1 MTKPRILHGSLSHAV
16 EDLSWTPKTTSSTST
31 PTLFQPIQV
40 GDVKLHHQVVLAP
53 QTRFRANKE
62 QVPGDLVLEHYKQ
75 RGSVPGTLLITE
87 STCIS
92 AHTFLE
98 NAPGIYTDDQIAGWK
113 KITNAVHAQGSY
125 IFVQLAGAGR
135 MARRKVFNPRD
146 DVPYVAPSPIPIPE
160 SGNKVPKEMTKEE
173 IKQYVEWFA
182 AGAANAVHRTGF
194 DGVEIHGAKGFL
206 VNQFLEDTT
215 NKRTDEYGGS
225 IENRGRFVLEV
236 VDAIVAR
243 VGQSKTG
250 LRLSPWDKGPF
261 GDMRM
266 DDPVPTYT
274 YVVDQ
279 LKQKYP
285 NLAYLHVVSSSG
297 PFNVPPEDPSDADF
311 IYRIWSPR
319 PVITTGGYDR
329 ESGLKVAEETGQLV
343 GYGRAFL
350 ANPDLPFRLQKDI
363 ALNQVDRTTI
373 YSREI
378 PDGYTT
384 YAFCDEFLASRQA

>member
-1 MTKPRILHGSLSHAV
+1 MS
-16 EDLSWTPKTTSSTST
+16 SSTST
-31 PTLFQPIQV
+31 PALFRPTQV
-40 GDVKLHHQVVLAP
+40 GEIELSHRVVLAP

-62 QVPGDLVLEHYKQ
+62 QVPGDLVLDYYKQ

-87 STCIS
+87 ATCIS

-98 NAPGIYTDDQIAGWK
+98 NAPGIYTDEQISGWK
-113 KITNAVHAQGSY
+113 KTTEAVHAQGSY

-135 MARRKVFNPRD
+135 MARRKIFNPRD
-146 DVPYVAPSPIPIPE
+146 DAPYVAPSPIPIPE
-160 SGNKVPKEMTKEE
+160 SGEKVPKEMTKEE
-173 IKQYVEWFA
+173 IKQYVDWFA
-182 AGAANAVHRTGF
+182 TSAANAVHRAGF
-194 DGVEIHGAKGFL
+194 DGVEIHGANGYL
-206 VNQFLEDTT
+206 LNQFLEDTI

-225 IENRGRFVLEV
+225 IENRARFMLEV

-274 YVVDQ
+274 YLVDQ

-285 NLAYLHVVSSSG
+285 NLAYLHVVSPIA
-297 PFNVPPEDPSDADF
+297 PFNAPPENATQSDF

-319 PVITTGGYDR
+319 PIITTGGYDR
-329 ESGLKVAEETGQLV
+329 ESGLKVAAETGQLV

-350 ANPDLPFRLQKDI
+350 ANPDLPFRLEKDI
-363 ALNQVDRTTI
+363 ALNQVDPTTI
-373 YSREI
+373 YARES

-384 YAFCDEFLASRQA
+384 YPFCEEFLKSRQA